1 NGLVPQEHL
10 GPVRMRARA
19 FSLLEEHQKRL
30 ELNGLA
36 ASDPKNIL
44 SAMTTRQS
52 VFSKDDVERFIL
64 KHTPA
69 DKVPEVIEGFW
80 KQEDL
85 VQLRDKKSQAFVSV
99 FTAKNVLEEERQMVR
114 LADRIHAK
122 PQLPIPERVQG
133 EFAKNLSK
141 EQTLAYKNILNGKG
155 LSCIQGYAGV
165 GKSYLLKALK
175 DAYEEKGLI
184 VRSFGPD
191 NATANV
197 LKEKGFSQSENLYR
211 FLYSQKHGL
220 RQVHKGFEV
229 WILDEAGKVGNRPFL
244 EFLKLAEAK
253 GAKVILSGDHSQLPP
268 VERGEAFKHFCTR
281 YQTEVLEEIQR
292 QKDGDSR
299 AMAKDLATGKTGE
312 ALDKLSVKG
321 AIKWSPTKKEAMEE
335 LILAW
340 AKEHRGTSQE
350 GQKNALET
358 SLIIAQSN
366 SEVRALNEMVRLV
379 RKERGEISAREFRC
393 EVVSGSQD
401 KATLFVSEG
410 DRIEFRKKD
419 SDLGVKNGDV
429 GVLLRA
435 EEKKFVVALQ
445 ENGKKVRMVGFDPK
459 KYRGFQLGYAST
471 AQRVQGRTVDRAF
484 VLHSPYLNKQMA
496 YVKLTRHVDQV
507 SYFVS
512 KEEATNLSDLKRQA
526 LRDGSKKATYDY
538 TDTEAIEKQNA
549 LQRKESEIRS
559 LKNEDKLIARFKGL
573 TLQTWEHI
581 KGKTSEYIE
590 KKQDRM
596 QSSEFFS
603 FKDESASSKGNVQEV
618 THAQSI
624 VLSEPS
630 ETISPQEVVEKIITQ
645 DYAIQKNS
653 KLSSMSDS
661 KKELTLM
668 LNDKEG
674 NRQDSSTS
682 IDFSWKDL
690 SKEEKKLIKGY
701 YSAASKA
708 QELREVVHAEGGEEL
723 KDVSTFPHYQQ
734 WQKVCAQRN
743 AFAYLLKSFLS
754 KSESKGVLKE
764 SSIYYIGVH
773 AKRHEE
779 VLKAREEQA
788 LKGEKLKNLEGS
800 LASHI
805 EPLLHKLFPD
815 GPSVKTSQGYR
826 FGAKGS
832 LSVTCA
838 GSKAGQ
844 FYDFERGEGGGL
856 LTLIERE
863 LKMNRQEAKAWA
875 GEFLGIA
882 EEIKLPATFQKSHRS
897 VETSDWISLK
907 PNPKLPAPSFEKLG
921 KLHHY
926 YKEVA
931 RHPYHDLNG
940 NLLYY
945 VLRLEN
951 DKGEKITPPLS
962 YGRYE
967 GENPSW
973 QLKGYTPEGEKRPLY
988 NLHHLKEKPLAEVL
1002 IVEGEKTADRAL
1014 EKFADE
1020 RYVCLTWSGGA
1031 ANVAKTDWSPL
1042 QGRKVKIWPDND
1054 KAGFKAAADI
1064 VDEL

>member
-1 NGLVPQEHL
+1 MAIGFGRVEFIKRSEGRNSCQLSAYLSRTRILFEGNCALDPKLYDFSHRENVSHQEIIVPEGADENLKVAEVLWNLVEKNETRKDAQVSMHLVLALPDDKEIFLEDRIELTRSFIKKHYGGLVAECVIHPPERKIEFTEDNEALGIPRGTIGTVIEEKEGNYIVSLPRGVRPNPFVEIGMGYKGMSVQEHNWHAHAQLTTRRLKANGKEFEDKKALDLMPVVKKGKVISGPDVGKLWADHQNAFFLSKGLSLRVDDNGLVPQEHL

-299 AMAKDLATGKTGE
+299 AMAKDLAMGKTGE
-312 ALDKLSVKG
+312 ALDMLSAKG

-603 FKDESASSKGNVQEV
+603 FKDNNASSKGNVQEV

-645 DYAIQKNS
+645 
-653 KLSSMSDS
+653 
-661 KKELTLM
+661 
-668 LNDKEG
+668 
-674 NRQDSSTS
+674 
-682 IDFSWKDL
+682 
-690 SKEEKKLIKGY
+690 
-701 YSAASKA
+701 
-708 QELREVVHAEGGEEL
+708 
-723 KDVSTFPHYQQ
+723 
-734 WQKVCAQRN
+734 
-743 AFAYLLKSFLS
+743 
-754 KSESKGVLKE
+754 
-764 SSIYYIGVH
+764 
-773 AKRHEE
+773 
-779 VLKAREEQA
+779 
-788 LKGEKLKNLEGS
+788 
-800 LASHI
+800 
-805 EPLLHKLFPD
+805 
-815 GPSVKTSQGYR
+815 
-826 FGAKGS
+826 
-832 LSVTCA
+832 
-838 GSKAGQ
+838 
-844 FYDFERGEGGGL
+844 
-856 LTLIERE
+856 
-863 LKMNRQEAKAWA
+863 
-875 GEFLGIA
+875 
-882 EEIKLPATFQKSHRS
+882 
-897 VETSDWISLK
+897 
-907 PNPKLPAPSFEKLG
+907 
-921 KLHHY
+921 
-926 YKEVA
+926 
-931 RHPYHDLNG
+931 
-940 NLLYY
+940 
-945 VLRLEN
+945 
-951 DKGEKITPPLS
+951 
-962 YGRYE
+962 
-967 GENPSW
+967 
-973 QLKGYTPEGEKRPLY
+973 
-988 NLHHLKEKPLAEVL
+988 
-1002 IVEGEKTADRAL
+1002 
-1014 EKFADE
+1014 
-1020 RYVCLTWSGGA
+1020 
-1031 ANVAKTDWSPL
+1031 
-1042 QGRKVKIWPDND
+1042 
-1054 KAGFKAAADI
+1054 
-1064 VDEL
+1064 